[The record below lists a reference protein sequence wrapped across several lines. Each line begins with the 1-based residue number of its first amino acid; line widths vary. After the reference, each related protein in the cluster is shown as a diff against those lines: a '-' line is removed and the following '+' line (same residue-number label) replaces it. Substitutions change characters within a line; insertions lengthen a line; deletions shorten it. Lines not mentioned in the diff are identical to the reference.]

1 MKITFYER
9 ALKMKEQLF
18 DYDDSD
24 INSVVDYSKV
34 LLNYRFGQ
42 IVEEYQKSPYKT
54 YDDFQNKIV
63 SDIEDKEIRKKIL
76 FRRFLVIMC
85 LIGIYLNTVDR
96 KIRNENK
103 VNVNQIIVLDKE
115 AINDD
120 RSFIYLVTE
129 EFKTGADI
137 VVLMPQNYNKE
148 KLYNLAEQYNYKIL
162 TKDTMEV
169 RYDKEVKGIEND
181 RIIFRKN

>member
-1 MKITFYER
+1 MLNKSIITLFGVDLYYMDILLIITIFLYASV
-9 ALKMKEQLF
+9 ALIKF
-18 DYDDSD
+18 DES
-24 INSVVDYSKV
+24 S
-34 LLNYRFGQ
+34 
-42 IVEEYQKSPYKT
+42 
-54 YDDFQNKIV
+54 
-63 SDIEDKEIRKKIL
+63 EDKEIRKKIL

-129 EFKTGADI
+129 EFKLGVDV

-148 KLYNLAEQYNYKIL
+148 KLYNLAELYNYKIL
-162 TKDTMEV
+162 TEDTIEV

-181 RIIFRKN
+181 RIIFRKRK

>member
-1 MKITFYER
+1 MLNKSIITLFGVDLYYMDILLIITIFLYASV
-9 ALKMKEQLF
+9 ALIKF
-18 DYDDSD
+18 DES
-24 INSVVDYSKV
+24 S
-34 LLNYRFGQ
+34 
-42 IVEEYQKSPYKT
+42 
-54 YDDFQNKIV
+54 
-63 SDIEDKEIRKKIL
+63 EDKEIRKKIL

-85 LIGIYLNTVDR
+85 LIEIYLNTVDR

>member
-1 MKITFYER
+1 MLNKSIITLFGVDLYYMDILLIITIFLYASV
-9 ALKMKEQLF
+9 ALIKF
-18 DYDDSD
+18 DES
-24 INSVVDYSKV
+24 S
-34 LLNYRFGQ
+34 
-42 IVEEYQKSPYKT
+42 
-54 YDDFQNKIV
+54 
-63 SDIEDKEIRKKIL
+63 EDKEIRKKIL

-181 RIIFRKN
+181 RIIFRKNR

>member
-1 MKITFYER
+1 MLNKSIITLFGVDLYYMDILLIITIFLYASV
-9 ALKMKEQLF
+9 ALIKF
-18 DYDDSD
+18 DES
-24 INSVVDYSKV
+24 S
-34 LLNYRFGQ
+34 
-42 IVEEYQKSPYKT
+42 
-54 YDDFQNKIV
+54 
-63 SDIEDKEIRKKIL
+63 EDKEVRKKIWL
-76 FRRFLVIMC
+76 RRFLLIMC
-85 LIGIYLNTVDR
+85 FIGIYLNAVDR

>member
-1 MKITFYER
+1 MLNKSIITLFGVDLYYMDILLIITIFLYASV
-9 ALKMKEQLF
+9 ALIKF
-18 DYDDSD
+18 DES
-24 INSVVDYSKV
+24 S
-34 LLNYRFGQ
+34 
-42 IVEEYQKSPYKT
+42 
-54 YDDFQNKIV
+54 
-63 SDIEDKEIRKKIL
+63 EDKEIRKKIL

-115 AINDD
+115 AIK
-120 RSFIYLVTE
+120 E

>member
-1 MKITFYER
+1 MLNKSIITLFGVDLYYMDILLIITIFLYASV
-9 ALKMKEQLF
+9 ALIKF
-18 DYDDSD
+18 DES
-24 INSVVDYSKV
+24 S
-34 LLNYRFGQ
+34 
-42 IVEEYQKSPYKT
+42 
-54 YDDFQNKIV
+54 
-63 SDIEDKEIRKKIL
+63 EDKEIRKKIL

-162 TKDTMEV
+162 TEDTK
-169 RYDKEVKGIEND
+169 Y
-181 RIIFRKN
+181 

>member
-1 MKITFYER
+1 MLNKSVITLFGVDLYYMDILLIITIFLYASV
-9 ALKMKEQLF
+9 ALIKF
-18 DYDDSD
+18 DES
-24 INSVVDYSKV
+24 S
-34 LLNYRFGQ
+34 
-42 IVEEYQKSPYKT
+42 
-54 YDDFQNKIV
+54 
-63 SDIEDKEIRKKIL
+63 EDKEIRKKIL

-85 LIGIYLNTVDR
+85 LIGIFLNTVDR

-129 EFKTGADI
+129 EFKTGVDI

-181 RIIFRKN
+181 RIIFRKNR

>member
-1 MKITFYER
+1 MLNKSIITLFGVDLYYMDILLIITIFLYASV
-9 ALKMKEQLF
+9 ALIKF
-18 DYDDSD
+18 DES
-24 INSVVDYSKV
+24 S
-34 LLNYRFGQ
+34 
-42 IVEEYQKSPYKT
+42 
-54 YDDFQNKIV
+54 
-63 SDIEDKEIRKKIL
+63 EDKEIRKKIL

-85 LIGIYLNTVDR
+85 LIEIYLNTVDR

-162 TKDTMEV
+162 TKDTMEI

>member
-1 MKITFYER
+1 MLNKSIITLFGVDLYYMDFLLIITLFLYASV
-9 ALKMKEQLF
+9 ALIKF
-18 DYDDSD
+18 DES
-24 INSVVDYSKV
+24 S
-34 LLNYRFGQ
+34 
-42 IVEEYQKSPYKT
+42 
-54 YDDFQNKIV
+54 
-63 SDIEDKEIRKKIL
+63 EDKEIRKKIL

-181 RIIFRKN
+181 RIIFRKNW